1 MVRLFSVALLALVAG
16 AMAGCRDEPLRQY
29 RAPRQPLDR
38 TWLEFTKG
46 APEGWQRV
54 SAAGRQFVEH
64 AFAIGPAEH
73 GLETTVSRLAR
84 QNIEG
89 EAALAENINRWR
101 RQLGLPPVPADEV
114 HKHVAESFDQPQPA
128 MVVDITGRAPRG
140 FMPLRT
146 VVAILPR
153 DQHVWFVKMQGP
165 AEAVAAHRRQLI
177 DFARAMR
184 VHHMPPPPRDDQAGA
199 APHAWQR
206 MPRPPDRGDLPAGHP
221 PLTDEASPVAD
232 Q

>member
-128 MVVDITGRAPRG
+128 GRTPVLTPSSIGLGRLVREPSVHRPAQP
-140 FMPLRT
+140 PVSVLLR
-146 VVAILPR
+146 R
-153 DQHVWFVKMQGP
+153 
-165 AEAVAAHRRQLI
+165 
-177 DFARAMR
+177 
-184 VHHMPPPPRDDQAGA
+184 
-199 APHAWQR
+199 
-206 MPRPPDRGDLPAGHP
+206 
-221 PLTDEASPVAD
+221 SS
-232 Q
+232 